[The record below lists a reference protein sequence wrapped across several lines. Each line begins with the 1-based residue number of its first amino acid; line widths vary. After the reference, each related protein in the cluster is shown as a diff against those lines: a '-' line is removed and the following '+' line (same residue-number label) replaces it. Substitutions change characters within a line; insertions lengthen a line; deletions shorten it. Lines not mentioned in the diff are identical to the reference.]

1 MESHLKD
8 TYGFNNFREYQKD
21 IIQDLLN
28 GENVFAILPTGGG
41 KSLLYQFPATYT
53 KKTTVVISPLISLMN
68 DQSIYLNSKNIKAV
82 CLNSE
87 SSVPV
92 SQYTDYQI
100 IYTTPEFITS
110 RQVVFSRIKDS
121 IGLFAV
127 DEAHCISQWSHD
139 FRNSYQKLDILRKS
153 FPEIPLLA
161 VTATATPH
169 VLKEMYKFLCV
180 EEANEYLLGTRRTNL
195 SIKILPKYRFDSC
208 VFEEPTIV
216 YVQTRKL
223 CEKLHTDFITRD
235 ITSACYHGGMN
246 KKDKIRS
253 HEKFIKGEVIVIVA
267 TISFGMGID
276 KSDIRHIVNYGVP
289 SNIESY
295 YQEIGRA
302 GRDGIDSR
310 ATLYYDEGDFRT
322 TSFLIS
328 QSNDQK
334 QIKIKTDMM
343 NIFRRFLREKYMCR
357 QKIIDY
363 YFETGKFPNE
373 KDIEHL
379 EKCNMCDNCHD
390 NKNKQNLKD
399 ISEDAEKI
407 LNIILNRR
415 RTNNFDIGM
424 GKILKLVQQNTR
436 FSKNR
441 ISEIVELLIAKGV
454 LIRIKAGYGFAIGI
468 GDTNIK
474 NILPIMARIDDDPP
488 PNLFVATET
497 NKFKKLKRIRK
508 KIAIKNNILPNVL
521 INDKVLH
528 NIHDA
533 SPKNIRDLLN
543 VDGIS
548 QEFITNKGLEFMK
561 EYTKKPRKHNKN
573 PKETVFKLYKEG
585 KTMKEMAEIMELK
598 LQTIE
603 QYILDVFENNEEA
616 EIDCEYFDLTEE
628 IEEEINNAI
637 KKVGKDKLRPIKDI
651 VNPKITY
658 GQIKMCL
665 LINKVENE

>member
-1 MESHLKD
+1 MESHLKE

-68 DQSIYLNSKNIKAV
+68 DQCQYLNSKNIKAV

-87 SSVPV
+87 SSVPF
-92 SQYTDYQI
+92 SHYTDYQI

-110 RQVVFSRIKDS
+110 RQVAFSKIKDS

-127 DEAHCISQWSHD
+127 DEAHCVSQWSHD
-139 FRNSYQKLDILRKS
+139 FRNSYQKLDIIRKK

-169 VLKEMYKFLCV
+169 VLKEMYKLLCV

-195 SIKILPKYRFDSC
+195 SIKILPKHRYDYC
-208 VFEEPTIV
+208 VFKEPTIV

-223 CEKLHTDFITRD
+223 CEKLHADFITRD
-235 ITSACYHGGMN
+235 ISSACYHGGMN
-246 KKDKIRS
+246 KKDKIIS
-253 HEKFIKGEVIVIVA
+253 HEKFIKGEITVIVA

-302 GRDGIDSR
+302 GRDGVDSK
-310 ATLYYDEGDFRT
+310 ATLYYNEGDFRT

-328 QSNDQK
+328 QSNDPK

-357 QKIIDY
+357 QQIIDY
-363 YFETGKFPNE
+363 YFETGKFPSE
-373 KDIEHL
+373 KDIKHL
-379 EKCNMCDNCHD
+379 EKCNMCDNCHHSKKK
-390 NKNKQNLKD
+390 KNTTD
-399 ISEDAEKI
+399 ISEDALKI
-407 LNIILNRR
+407 INIILNRR
-415 RTNNFDIGM
+415 KTNNFDIGM
-424 GKILKLVQQNTR
+424 GKILKLVQQKTKY
-436 FSKNR
+436 SKNR
-441 ISEIVELLIAKGV
+441 ISEIVELLIAKDV

-468 GDTNIK
+468 GNVNIK
-474 NILPIMARIDDDPP
+474 NILPVMARIEDDPP
-488 PNLFVATET
+488 PNLFIATAT
-497 NKFKKLKRIRK
+497 NKFRKLKKIRK
-508 KIAIKNNILPNVL
+508 KIAIKNDILPNVL
-521 INDKVLH
+521 INDKVLC
-528 NIHDA
+528 NIHDS
-533 SPKNIRDLLN
+533 SPKNMRELLN

-548 QEFITNKGLEFMK
+548 QDFITNHGLELMK
-561 EYTKKPRKHNKN
+561 EYTKKTKKQNKN
-573 PKETVFKLYKEG
+573 PKTTVFKLYKEG

-603 QYILDVFENNEEA
+603 QYVLDVFENNEEA
-616 EIDCEYFDLTEE
+616 EIDCDYFDLTDE
-628 IEEEINNAI
+628 IEEEINKAI
-637 KKVGKDKLRPIKDI
+637 KKVGIEKLRPIKDMI
-651 VNPKITY
+651 NPKITY
-658 GQIKMCL
+658 GQIKICL
-665 LINKVENE
+665 LINKIENN